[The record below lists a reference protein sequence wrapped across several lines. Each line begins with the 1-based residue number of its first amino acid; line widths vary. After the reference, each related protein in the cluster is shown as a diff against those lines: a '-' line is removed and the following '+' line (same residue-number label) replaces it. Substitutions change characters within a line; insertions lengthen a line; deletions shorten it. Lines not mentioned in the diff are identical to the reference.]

1 MRIFFLF
8 FIFFSFSTK
17 SQTLD
22 YVFKSGEEG
31 YKCFRIPTILKSQN
45 GTLLAFAEGRK
56 NSCSDTGDIDLVL
69 KKWHSENKDSKETV
83 KILYPLTVL
92 LYDFENKNVVEM
104 QMNGDDD
111 FKALKEKCSKSKEK
125 KD

>member
-1 MRIFFLF
+1 MRIVYLFL
-8 FIFFSFSTK
+8 IFFSFSIQ

-22 YVFKSGEEG
+22 YVFKSGEDG

-69 KKWHSENKDSKETV
+69 KKSSD
-83 KILYPLTVL
+83 
-92 LYDFENKNVVEM
+92 
-104 QMNGDDD
+104 NGNTWS
-111 FKALKEKCSKSKEK
+111 ALKVIWDDGNNTCGNPSPVLDK
-125 KD
+125 KFWKNKFIKHME